1 MKIRII
7 KAFFVIGLTVLTA
20 TACTEKPALVAADTI
35 YFNGNV
41 ITLDSNELMA
51 EAVAVKDG
59 KILAVGDNETMMS
72 LSNQDTHQVDL
83 KGKTMLPGFVDG
95 HSHLSGVAIQAVTAN
110 LLPPPDGPGQ
120 NIAMLQRTL
129 RDFMATSE
137 MVKQHSVVIGFN
149 YDDSQL
155 EEGRH
160 PNRHELDA
168 VSTEMPIMITHQSGH
183 IGVYNSKALEMFGIN
198 AESDDPSGGIIQRE
212 AGSKEPNGV
221 LEENAHFALLYKII
235 PPFTVKENVAAMK
248 AAEMQYLSNGFT
260 TIQDG
265 KTDPTTLGL
274 MAQYA
279 ADGGFTAD
287 VVVYA
292 DVAAMTDHTVLNGPL
307 YSEDYVNH
315 FRIGGVKL
323 TFDGS
328 PQGKT
333 AWFTKP
339 YLVAPSGQDASYSG
353 YPAFT
358 DAEALKWYLMAYEN
372 NWQMLTHTNGDA
384 AIDQLIKIANQ
395 TAKAFPGKDRR
406 TVMIHGQFLREDQ
419 IAAIDDLGIFPSLYP
434 MHTFYWGDWHR
445 DSVAGPE
452 RAENISPTGWLIDR
466 GVKFSI
472 HSDAPVTFP
481 NSMRILDSAVNRT
494 TRSGAVLGKAQ
505 RLRPM
510 DALKAMTIW
519 PAYQHF
525 EESSKGS
532 LEVGKLADMVVL
544 DENPLTVDPVKIS
557 AIKVVQTIKEGVSVY
572 IAQ

>member
-1 MKIRII
+1 MKNSVRGV
-7 KAFFVIGLTVLTA
+7 FVTGLIAVLMSTGCAEKTVPVT
-20 TACTEKPALVAADTI
+20 VDTI

-41 ITLDSNELMA
+41 ITLDSDELVA
-51 EAVAVKDG
+51 EAIAIKNG
-59 KILAVGDNETMMS
+59 KITAVGDSKAIMS
-72 LSNQDTHQVDL
+72 MSGENTRKINLN
-83 KGKTMLPGFVDG
+83 GKTLVPGFIDA
-95 HSHLSGVAIQAVTAN
+95 HSHLSGVAVQVGTAN
-110 LLPPPDGPGQ
+110 LLPPPDGPVQ
-120 NIAMLQRTL
+120 NIAALQQTL
-129 RDFMATSE
+129 REFMATSD

-155 EEGRH
+155 EEARH
-160 PNRHELDA
+160 PNRQELDA

-183 IGVYNSKALEMFGIN
+183 IGVYNTKALEMFGIT
-198 AESDDPSGGIIQRE
+198 AESVDPAGGVIRRE
-212 AGSKEPNGV
+212 EGTKEPNGV
-221 LEENAHFALLYKII
+221 LEENAHFALVYKMI
-235 PPFTVKENVAAMK
+235 PSSALADYLSEGEK
-248 AAEMQYLSNGFT
+248 QYLSNGFT

-265 KTDPTTLGL
+265 KTDPATLAF
-274 MAQYA
+274 MVQFAV
-279 ADGGFTAD
+279 DGRFLAD
-287 VVVYA
+287 VVSYA
-292 DVAAMTDHTVLNGPL
+292 DVATMTDYTILNGPL
-307 YSEDYVNH
+307 HSDTYVNN

-339 YLVAPSGQDASYSG
+339 YLVAPLGQDDSYLG

-358 DAEALKWYLMAYEN
+358 NEDALKWFSMAYEN
-372 NWQMLTHTNGDA
+372 DWQMLTHTNGDA
-384 AIDQLIKIANQ
+384 AIDQLIDIAGQ
-395 TAKAFPGKDRR
+395 AAEAFPGEDRR

-419 IAAIDDLGIFPSLYP
+419 IDDIKRLGIFPALYP

-445 DSVAGPE
+445 DSVAGKA
-452 RAENISPTGWLIDR
+452 RAENISPTGWMIDR
-466 GVKFSI
+466 DIKFSV

-494 TRSGAVLGKAQ
+494 TRSGAILGESQ

-525 EESSKGS
+525 EEASKGS
-532 LEVGKLADMVVL
+532 LEVGKLADMVIL
-544 DENPLTVDPVKIS
+544 DQNPLSVDLANIKG
-557 AIKVVQTIKEGVSVY
+557 IKVLETIKEDVSVY

>member
-279 ADGGFTAD
+279 TDGGFTAD

-292 DVAAMTDHTVLNGPL
+292 DVAGMTDHTILNGPL
-307 YSEDYVNH
+307 HSGEYVNR

-339 YLVAPSGQDASYSG
+339 YLVVPSGQDASYSG